1 MECLVLNM
9 RRIHVTK
16 QGEII
21 NEGVKSYH
29 YDNADFYIDGL
40 IYTYGKKAGEET
52 INWIYEEI
60 INKGSIPYN
69 QIKGCYICVI
79 KQDQTVTAFSDN
91 SNMHCLYYS
100 ENNISNSF
108 LKMIDVENETENKLS
123 FSNIALCEY
132 LTIGSVYFDN
142 TFFNEINILNS
153 SDYIYIDKKAIN
165 IYSKGIGDLEE
176 KSEVKTITEF
186 FEKMAYSISD
196 YQICQALTGGYDS
209 RLIYA
214 CLSSKIEDQPTL
226 SSNNDTLADVKC
238 AAVVAN
244 ANGDKLDVISIPK
257 PEYLDHMVEDI
268 ILETDG
274 IEPLD
279 IDTFIRLSTY
289 KKRLSK
295 KYNLLITGDGGVLH
309 KDWEWTQDLPFYRKK
324 KSDSHRFYRQR
335 LCYIDI
341 SGTIGSSIKE
351 IYLQQEGRFAN
362 KLDML
367 SKPLNTQ
374 SYDSWY
380 YKVSGNRRVYYNLAN
395 NDMIMYAPLM
405 ELDIV
410 RYSYALPRRKRFFY
424 NSIRDA
430 ISKENIKIARI
441 KTNYGTTA
449 SNEILFLI
457 RDVFYQGIEYCRK
470 AYRVLGRK
478 LLHRN
483 VLVDSFTGWTLENDV
498 RQSELARNALIY
510 AHQKGLID
518 SQCGIEDI
526 SYELLCRIIHIYWL
540 ARKTNNE

>member
-1 MECLVLNM
+1 MLNM

-40 IYTYGKKAGEET
+40 IYSYGKKAGEET